1 MILLAHMLLGAV
13 VGYHIKSVFLAIILA
28 ILCHYFLDFF
38 PHVEYDISNI
48 TSSNWKKSLPD
59 FLKVFLDFWLG
70 MLLIL
75 LILSPQGAWQPMVYI
90 CALIAI
96 VPDGFTLVSYASKNK
111 WLAKH
116 DHIHGGIIH
125 HLTKQ
130 KKFPL
135 FWRISTQ
142 VASVVICLLLLR

>member
-13 VGYHIKSVFLAIILA
+13 VGYYTQNVALAVVLA
-28 ILCHYFLDFF
+28 ILCHYFLDIF
-38 PHVEYDISNI
+38 PHIEYSINNI

-59 FLKVFLDFWLG
+59 FLKVFLDFLLG
-70 MLLIL
+70 LVLIFL
-75 LILSPQGAWQPMVYI
+75 FSSNQTMIYI
-90 CALIAI
+90 CAIVAI
-96 VPDGFTLVSYASKNK
+96 IPDGFTFISYATKNK

-116 DHIHGGIIH
+116 DYIHGEIIH

-135 FWRISTQ
+135 FWRIFTQ
-142 VASVVICLLLLR
+142 VASVIICIWLLLQN